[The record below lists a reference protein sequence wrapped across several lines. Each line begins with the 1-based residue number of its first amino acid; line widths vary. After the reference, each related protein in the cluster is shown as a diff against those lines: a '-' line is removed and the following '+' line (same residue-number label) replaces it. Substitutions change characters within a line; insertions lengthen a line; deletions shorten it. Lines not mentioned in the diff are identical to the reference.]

1 MRFTNP
7 SRLPRYFL
15 YYLNNLHNLHVYKN
29 KNRIFKFFSYY
40 FITWKHWLLE
50 YFVSGGDGVNKLYLN
65 VNIGHATHW
74 ACCRADRE
82 LHRAWMK
89 ISSSITL
96 PIFQWLI
103 RNLFEWAN
111 TRRAQPVPQD
121 TQDEVHGYKGRV
133 EERTTNCY
141 WKTYAGR
148 LKEANMRKCEN
159 IKMMSVIILWIYVI
173 KTRRAKVMYQRLHP
187 QN

>member
-1 MRFTNP
+1 M
-7 SRLPRYFL
+7 
-15 YYLNNLHNLHVYKN
+15 
-29 KNRIFKFFSYY
+29 
-40 FITWKHWLLE
+40 
-50 YFVSGGDGVNKLYLN
+50 
-65 VNIGHATHW
+65 
-74 ACCRADRE
+74 
-82 LHRAWMK
+82 
-89 ISSSITL
+89 
-96 PIFQWLI
+96 
-103 RNLFEWAN
+103 
-111 TRRAQPVPQD
+111 
-121 TQDEVHGYKGRV
+121 QDEVHGYKGRV